1 MIYHKN
7 VSRKNRTR
15 SMINMIVR
23 VNENGMVNH
32 P

>member
-7 VSRKNRTR
+7 MSRKNRMR

-23 VNENGMVNH
+23 VNENGMVNR